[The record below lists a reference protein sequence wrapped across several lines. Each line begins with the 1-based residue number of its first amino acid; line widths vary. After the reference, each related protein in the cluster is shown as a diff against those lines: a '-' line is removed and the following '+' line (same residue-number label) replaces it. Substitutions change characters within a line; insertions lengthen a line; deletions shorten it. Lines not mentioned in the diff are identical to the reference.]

1 MWIGGITTP
10 RINVWALS
18 TGARWRLK
26 AITQR
31 WPTDS
36 TATSAMRQG
45 ACGVYKLKLLGQQK
59 RPHAVRDWI
68 IPTQSRAGEGSIINI
83 VSEVIQTVSTSLVFY
98 NSSLFYQFH
107 LKTEHSEYI

>member
-31 WPTDS
+31 CPTDS

-45 ACGVYKLKLLGQQK
+45 ACGVYKLKLLGKQK

-68 IPTQSRAGEGSIINI
+68 IPAQSGEGSIINI

-107 LKTEHSEYI
+107 LKTEHIEYI